1 MAKKKPNR
9 LSKEKSLYLRQ
20 HMYNPIDWFPWS
32 EEAFEIALKENKP
45 IFLSIGYSS
54 CHWCHVMEKESFE
67 DPEIAKILN
76 ENFISIKVDREEHP
90 DVDNFYM
97 TFVQSTTESGGW
109 PLSVFLFPDKTP
121 FFGGTYFP
129 PQPKFGK
136 PSFKI
141 VLLSIIEAFRSKRNE
156 FEKIKNGV
164 KKYLGMSFTASEYSE
179 SIELDKI
186 HEAYTIISN
195 IYDWENGGWGKEAKF
210 PMFPLINFLIDY
222 HLAFNNEN
230 AIRMV
235 EHKLNRIL
243 TGGIYDHISGGMHRY
258 TVDNKWIVPHFEKM
272 LYDNAQLI
280 EVISRFL
287 LVKDNE
293 FFQSKLYETFN
304 FLKSEMKF
312 RNGGYITAIDADSE
326 GEEGK
331 FYLWNYYELVDSVEE
346 IIDKELFFTYFQ
358 FNLIDSNKLVGNIS
372 LMNIT
377 DPNQSI
383 LLNELEI
390 TRNHLNQIRNRR
402 VKPGKDNKILT
413 DLNCRLASA
422 LTHAFRATEDEN
434 FLKEA
439 VSINDF
445 VLKNLIREG
454 KLYHTFV
461 EGDARISG
469 FAEDYFALID
479 ACINLYEVTFEE
491 EYLFL
496 ANDFL
501 KKALELFYDQERNI
515 IYQQE
520 SNTSLPLRTSETK
533 DYSKPSSTSLAISNM
548 VKLSKIFENAELNT
562 IAERLIKK
570 NFNEMVQYPFGGGKF
585 FAATLQYLL
594 PSREL
599 ILVEGDDFKNL
610 KEFKTFL
617 FNQIYPSQ
625 IILFKKKASRLSA
638 EYLVSKD
645 SIENKPTL
653 YICENFVCKKPIVDI
668 KELG

>member
-1 MAKKKPNR
+1 
-9 LSKEKSLYLRQ
+9 
-20 HMYNPIDWFPWS
+20 MYNPIDWYPWS
-32 EEAFEIALKENKP
+32 EEAFEIASKENKP

-67 DPEIAKILN
+67 DPEIAQILN
-76 ENFISIKVDREEHP
+76 ENFISIKVDREEFP

-97 TFVQSTTESGGW
+97 TFVQSATGSGGW

-136 PSFKI
+136 PSFKNI
-141 VLLSIIEAFRSKRNE
+141 LLSIIEAFRSNRDE
-156 FEKIKNGV
+156 FEKIKNDV
-164 KKYLGMSFTASEYSE
+164 KNYLEKSFTSSEYSE

-186 HEAYTIISN
+186 HGAYKIVSDT
-195 IYDWENGGWGKEAKF
+195 YDWENGGWGKGAKF

-258 TVDNKWIVPHFEKM
+258 TVDNEWILPHFEKM

-287 LVKDNE
+287 LIKNNE

-312 RNGGYITAIDADSE
+312 YNGGYITAIDADSE

-346 IIDKELFFTYFQ
+346 VIDKELFFNYFK
-358 FNLIDSNKLVGNIS
+358 FNFIDTKKLVGNIS
-372 LMNIT
+372 LINIS
-377 DPNQSI
+377 DPNQSN
-383 LLNELEI
+383 LLHELEI

-402 VKPGKDNKILT
+402 IKPDKDNKILT
-413 DLNCRLASA
+413 DLNCMLVSA
-422 LTHAFRATEDEN
+422 LSHAFRATEDEN
-434 FLKEA
+434 FLMEA

-461 EGDARISG
+461 EGEARING

-491 EYLFL
+491 DYLFF
-496 ANDFL
+496 ANDSL
-501 KKALELFYDQERNI
+501 KKALELFYDQEKTI

-520 SNTSLPLRTSETK
+520 PDTYLPSRTSENN
-533 DYSKPSSTSLAISNM
+533 DYSKPSSTSLAILNM
-548 VKLSKIFENAELNT
+548 VKLSKIFEKTELNT
-562 IAERLIKK
+562 IAERLIKN
-570 NFNEMVQYPFGGGKF
+570 NFNERVKNPFGGGKF
-585 FAATLQYLL
+585 LSATLQYLL

-599 ILVEGDDFKNL
+599 ILVEGNDIKNL
-610 KEFKTFL
+610 KEFKKFL
-617 FNQIYPSQ
+617 FKQIYPSQ
-625 IILFKKKASRLSA
+625 IIIFKKNTSRLRA
-638 EYLVSKD
+638 EYLASKD
-645 SIENKPTL
+645 SIKNKPTL